1 MAKYVSI
8 ENLAAMQRFANQLA
22 THLFP
27 GFVLCLSGDL
37 GAGKT
42 TFTQFLGRAIG
53 IQDTMNSPT
62 FTLMKSYDEGR
73 FELVHIDAYRLEHIG
88 GDATLEEA
96 IHTAEVAVIEWYEYM
111 LENLPET
118 YLSIHLHH
126 EGGERRR
133 LSIEGGG
140 RYAAIAEALGA

>member
-1 MAKYVSI
+1 MAI
-8 ENLAAMQRFANQLA
+8 HLAIQDLAAMQRLANQLA
-22 THLFP
+22 TQLFP

-42 TFTQFLGRAIG
+42 TFTQFLGRALG
-53 IQDTMNSPT
+53 IRDTINSPT

-73 FELVHIDAYRLEHIG
+73 LELVHIDAYRLETSG
-88 GDATLEEA
+88 GDAALEEA
-96 IHTAEVAVIEWYEYM
+96 IDAAEVAVIEWYEYI
-111 LENLPET
+111 LENLPKT

-133 LSIEGGG
+133 LTIEGEG
-140 RYAAIAEALGA
+140 RYAAIAEALSA